1 MGDKR
6 RTKRLVTFAA
16 DMAGGIGKS
25 IVKASR
31 DAASIEGAYR
41 FVENQ
46 HIDHN
51 EISLAGFKATAEEV
65 KRRRLVLA
73 IEDTTSLSYRHSI
86 CSELGNNPS
95 SASAT
100 CKGRSLFLHS
110 ILVVDADAETVVGL
124 GHQQNYIRKEKLK
137 LMGLELAQRP
147 KEERE
152 SYRWEESS
160 NKLDEHFGH
169 TDNVIH
175 VCDREADAYEY
186 IDQHIDNN
194 KRFIVRSATD
204 RKLAFPKCRLHELS
218 EKTVM
223 AKHFVK
229 IEQKGSGLVIK
240 SEKQK
245 ERGKKLT
252 EKEKKRATTTNRPER
267 LAEVGIS
274 YHEVRLTKP
283 TRVKEAVF
291 DELPL
296 NVVICQELNNPDED
310 NKLCWYLYTNEPI
323 NNIEDAKRIVRYY
336 ELRWRI
342 EDFHK
347 VWKSDGTQVE
357 KLRMQTRANMERMS
371 TILAFVA
378 IRLMQLKE
386 LAKNKE
392 EAKKQSCERMFSALE
407 WRMLWSKTENKQ
419 LPAEVPSIY
428 WSYYALAKL
437 GGWYDSKRTGRVSV
451 KTIWEGWA
459 ILMQM
464 LDGHRTMEKLIQ

>member
-1 MGDKR
+1 MFESNTEKWAEGIFGKAELGDKR

-25 IVKASR
+25 IVKAGR

-194 KRFIVRSATD
+194 RRFIVRSATD

-274 YHEVRLTKP
+274 YHEVRLT
-283 TRVKEAVF
+283 
-291 DELPL
+291 
-296 NVVICQELNNPDED
+296 N
-310 NKLCWYLYTNEPI
+310 
-323 NNIEDAKRIVRYY
+323 
-336 ELRWRI
+336 
-342 EDFHK
+342 
-347 VWKSDGTQVE
+347 
-357 KLRMQTRANMERMS
+357 
-371 TILAFVA
+371 
-378 IRLMQLKE
+378 LK
-386 LAKNKE
+386 
-392 EAKKQSCERMFSALE
+392 
-407 WRMLWSKTENKQ
+407 
-419 LPAEVPSIY
+419 
-428 WSYYALAKL
+428 
-437 GGWYDSKRTGRVSV
+437 TG
-451 KTIWEGWA
+451 
-459 ILMQM
+459 
-464 LDGHRTMEKLIQ
+464 